1 MNALGSSGWAAR
13 ICFRSWPVKLV
24 VIETP
29 FPNVSGHVF
38 DSERTGAERKRA
50 NGRTF
55 GITIVDLAVAPGE
68 NGILVGEVREIAAA
82 VVISPRI
89 FALIVSFSGIFP
101 FRFGRQPVFATF
113 ASA

>member
-1 MNALGSSGWAAR
+1 MNALDSGGRTAW
-13 ICFRSWPVKLV
+13 ICFRAWAIKFVI
-24 VIETP
+24 IETP
-29 FPNVSGHVF
+29 FPNIPGHVF
-38 DSERTGAERKRA
+38 NSERTRAERKRA
-50 NGRTF
+50 DRRTF
-55 GITIVDLAVAPGE
+55 GITIVDLAIAPRE
-68 NGILVGEVREIAAA
+68 NGILVGEVREVAAA